1 MSSLP
6 VILKVT
12 DIVTKRKRFGSFRF
26 QILEEYIPIQISPI
40 ECLPQKD
47 SHKKLIAVMCVS
59 EYDQNFVATE
69 CHSHVMM
76 ISKVLL

>member
-6 VILKVT
+6 VILKV
-12 DIVTKRKRFGSFRF
+12 
-26 QILEEYIPIQISPI
+26 ILLQNVNALALLDFKYIGRVHTHPN
-40 ECLPQKD
+40 LPKKD

-69 CHSHVMM
+69 FHSHVMM